1 MNTICLSFCL
11 RCVVLDVSDCLKL
24 YQHWIKVSTST
35 QKVKVTKMKSF
46 FISCWK
52 CSVLCILL
60 PISLIDKKWPKCS
73 YVWKFIVFINHKI
86 QCIDLYSNCKST
98 FFMQPMRLLMLLM
111 MGIFSLPSLP
121 PRKRALE
128 AR

>member
-11 RCVVLDVSDCLKL
+11 RCVVLDVSNCLKL

-35 QKVKVTKMKSF
+35 NKVTKDEKFFYKSF
-46 FISCWK
+46 KWFSIMYISPNFFYRQILTQMFTFIKIHCFFPLK
-52 CSVLCILL
+52 CNAM
-60 PISLIDKKWPKCS
+60 S
-73 YVWKFIVFINHKI
+73 YNSIWN
-86 QCIDLYSNCKST
+86 NT
-98 FFMQPMRLLMLLM
+98 FFMQPMRLLMLLI
-111 MGIFSLPSLP
+111 MGMFSLPSLP